1 MVQIERYNNELLHEI
16 KELNKK
22 FYDDVDLEWYTS
34 DLKDTFSFVC
44 CRENKTLVG
53 YAVIMGLTEN
63 AYQSLIDD
71 FVLVNDDEGDN
82 EEVIYAVETPY
93 YYLSSIV
100 VAEDVRRKGYGH
112 QIMNLVMQ
120 QRFPSLSAIT
130 VSKEGL
136 TLLSRYMDIK
146 SQLGD
151 YCFVL
156 EKKAE

>member
-1 MVQIERYNNELLHEI
+1 MVQIERYNTELLHEI

-44 CRENKTLVG
+44 CREKKTLVG

-100 VAEDVRRKGYGH
+100 VAEDARRKGYGH
-112 QIMNLVMQ
+112 QIMDLVMQ